1 MKKGCSYG
9 VDDAHANNS
18 NDMNPKVSI
27 IVPIYGIGKEML
39 DRCVDSLVRQTLQE
53 VEIIL
58 VDDGNHGCL
67 PELCD
72 VWAKKDNR
80 IKVIHKKNEGLGLAR
95 NSGLEKATGEYVA
108 FVDSDDHV
116 ALETYEI
123 AYEEAQTENADAVFF
138 GIKIEYRKNRW
149 SFKGV
154 KEKRIWE
161 EEQITC
167 YMLDMIA
174 SAPYEKEERKWGM
187 SAWHA
192 VYRRSIIDKNN
203 VRFPS
208 EREVVSE
215 DLHFHVNFLKSA
227 QKISYIPQVLYY
239 YCMNTASITSTFRTE
254 AFDGFLRLHGLLIG
268 MTDKIEGGKERV
280 DRLFIG
286 YVRTYISA
294 LVMSESDRKG
304 EILENVL
311 DNGIWNELR
320 LRYDPAWLPP
330 YQSVFYRLILGKH
343 SRLLVCYAYLGR
355 MIRHH
360 FVKKRD

>member
-1 MKKGCSYG
+1 MK
-9 VDDAHANNS
+9 
-18 NDMNPKVSI
+18 PEISI
-27 IVPIYGIGKEML
+27 IVPVYGIGKEML

-72 VWAKKDNR
+72 LWAEKDKR
-80 IKVIHKKNEGLGLAR
+80 IKVMHKKNEGAGLAR

-123 AYEEAQTENADAVFF
+123 AYGEAKKENADAVFF
-138 GIKIEYRKNRW
+138 GIKTEYRNNRW
-149 SFKGV
+149 LLDSIR
-154 KEKRIWE
+154 EKRIWE
-161 EEQITC
+161 REQIIG

-174 SAPYEKEERKWGM
+174 CAPRVKEERKWGM

-192 VYRRSIIDKNN
+192 VYRRSVIDKNN
-203 VRFPS
+203 VRFSS
-208 EREVVSE
+208 ERECD
-215 DLHFHVNFLKSA
+215 DLPFNVNFLKSA
-227 QKISYIPQVLYY
+227 QKISHIPQILYY
-239 YCMNTASITSTFRTE
+239 HCMNAASITSTFRTE

-304 EILENVL
+304 EILKNVL

-330 YQSVFYRLILGKH
+330 YQNVFYRLILGKH